1 MNRLSIAL
9 PLFALLLALAPAAMT
24 SQQGVQAT
32 KNWKTMDQCAK
43 QAQTAFPDYTTDA
56 NAKRE
61 AKLKECLEG
70 KNMPPRGPLAPGQ

>member
-1 MNRLSIAL
+1 MNRLGIAL
-9 PLFALLLALAPAAMT
+9 PLFVLVLALAPAAKP

-43 QAQTAFPDYTTDA
+43 EAQTAFPDYTADA

-70 KNMPPRGPLAPGQ
+70 KNLPPRGPLVPGQ